1 MESQRLAETQ
11 GFPPTAGPP
20 LTDRGMPALDRSPLA
35 RRLVPGGVGRPGE
48 DGSIGRPEAPIGFK
62 PPTGGLASVSHD
74 AGHDLPSAPTSRPS
88 VPSVPRNCT
97 TRPLPGRPLPRPAA
111 RSRLPGGERRLFL
124 NPPQDRPDGDPIQP
138 MQPPQA
144 DPLLI
149 GPQNLLLLRLRIPH
163 LGLQDPIGPTGLAVI
178 LLVPVSIPSVLD
190 DVHTPAST
198 APVSPGLLNH
208 GTPPR
213 EDSLYD
219 TSLTK
224 RSLPISLNS
233 IH

>member
-1 MESQRLAETQ
+1 
-11 GFPPTAGPP
+11 
-20 LTDRGMPALDRSPLA
+20 
-35 RRLVPGGVGRPGE
+35 
-48 DGSIGRPEAPIGFK
+48 
-62 PPTGGLASVSHD
+62 
-74 AGHDLPSAPTSRPS
+74 
-88 VPSVPRNCT
+88 
-97 TRPLPGRPLPRPAA
+97 
-111 RSRLPGGERRLFL
+111 
-124 NPPQDRPDGDPIQP
+124 
-138 MQPPQA
+138 MQPPQT

-149 GPQNLLLLRLRIPH
+149 GSQNLLLLRLRIPH

-198 APVSPGLLNH
+198 APVNPSLLNH

-224 RSLPISLNS
+224 RSPPTTSEEVVKFALGENSNIRPRIVVEVTISVGERS
-233 IH
+233 Q